1 MAHEKI
7 FSTFAS
13 ANFLGTPPPL
23 YPMNPIQKNNVS
35 LWGNDNASATIVFVH
50 GFGTDQSAWRF
61 VREVFAERYRLVFL
75 DLVGAGEKTLASY
88 SSEHYP
94 SYHPFAQ
101 DITDV
106 AKSLGLQDAMLI
118 GHSMGAMISLL
129 AALKH
134 PTAFSALAMIG
145 ASPYYLNDGE
155 YVGGFS
161 QEELDAL
168 LSAMETNYY
177 GWVSGFAPLA
187 MGVPEDAGS
196 GNLFAESL
204 LQMRPDVA
212 LSILKTVFRSDHR
225 ADVMRSSI
233 PTLAL
238 HAKDDKIVPEG
249 VGLYLERAMPNCTR
263 RVISAFGHLP
273 HITAPEETARHLLA
287 FCDAHRQG

>member
-1 MAHEKI
+1 MHA
-7 FSTFAS
+7 
-13 ANFLGTPPPL
+13 
-23 YPMNPIQKNNVS
+23 MNPIQKNNVS
-35 LWGNDNASATIVFVH
+35 LWGNDKAPTTIVFVH

-61 VREVFAERYRLVFL
+61 VREVFAEQYRLVLL

-88 SSEHYP
+88 SSAEYP

-101 DITDV
+101 DVADV
-106 AKSLGLQDAMLI
+106 AESLGLRDAILI

-225 ADVMRSSI
+225 ADVMRSTI

-238 HAKDDKIVPEG
+238 HAKEDKIVPEG

-263 RVISAFGHLP
+263 QTMNAFGHLP
-273 HITAPEETARHLLA
+273 HITAPEETALHLLA
-287 FCDAHRQG
+287 FCDVHRQG